1 MSHSTKR
8 FIERIQGL
16 TASQRKSFDSKVRKQ
31 AISLFKCVPESWA
44 LRAIVRGE
52 HIATFVGHG
61 ARLSTVLTP
70 DMSYSAAA
78 HAVWNIGQ

>member
-1 MSHSTKR
+1 MSHATMR

-31 AISLFKCVPESWA
+31 AISLFQCVPESWA
-44 LRAIVRGE
+44 LRAIANGE
-52 HIATFVGHG
+52 HVATFVGNG

-70 DMSYSAAA
+70 EMTYSAAA
-78 HAVWNIGQ
+78 HAVWEIG